1 MVQTT
6 GLAAVCALVGA
17 GGLGQIMFD
26 GLFSAANELVI
37 LGVIPIVLLAMLADT
52 AFKLLGSLFWTSP

>member
-1 MVQTT
+1 
-6 GLAAVCALVGA
+6 
-17 GGLGQIMFD
+17 MFD

-52 AFKLLGSLFWTSP
+52 FFKVLGSMMKTHP